1 MKKKIDVL
9 IIGAGPTGLTL
20 ALALSRYGLTF
31 RIIER
36 ASGPSVVSKAIGI
49 QARSLELFAR
59 LGVADA
65 LMENA
70 IKINQ
75 GNLYVNGAWQ
85 AKLDFTDL
93 NTPFPFVTLL
103 PQSETERIL
112 ETRLKEDGHT
122 VERETELT
130 GFAQFPTFV
139 TASIRKHDVTET
151 VDASFI
157 IGADGANSFVRR
169 ELGLPFSGKSF
180 KESWALAD
188 IEVDWPLSSEEVHIF
203 FSDHGVIESFPLQS
217 NLFRI
222 TGNLTNGNV
231 PTDHS
236 AIEDFLKNR
245 AKVPFTLK
253 KVHWYSMFRVHNRII
268 EKFGHH
274 RIYLIGD
281 AAHINSPVGGQGM
294 NTGIADAMNL
304 AWKLWCVH
312 RFKASFPLL
321 DSYSVERREA
331 ARGILRSTNLATEL
345 LQINVPFLLPLQEKV
360 IRNSLKITPLH
371 HYVTN
376 RIAQLN
382 SNYQSSRLF
391 VTQGN
396 FPLLTPRP
404 GEPMPYSEVVNPRTK
419 KNELLLRRADRNFL
433 LLLFLPREAGEQTLL
448 PFKELAYSYPDLFET
463 VSIHQELKDD
473 GVVDQGGELARK
485 FGIKQAGLYLIR
497 PDGYI
502 AYRQQGLKIQSFS
515 RYLERLLY
523 AR

>member
-1 MKKKIDVL
+1 VNKKLDVL

-20 ALALSRYGLTF
+20 ALALSRYGLSF
-31 RIIER
+31 RIVER

-59 LGVADA
+59 LGVAED

-112 ETRLKEDGHT
+112 EAQLAKYGHV

-139 TASIRKHDVTET
+139 TASLQHKGETET

-222 TGNLTNGNV
+222 TGNLTSGPV
-231 PTDHS
+231 PTDHK
-236 AIEDFLKNR
+236 AIDDFLQNR
-245 AKVPFTLK
+245 AKVPFELK

-312 RFKASFPLL
+312 QFKASFPLL

-331 ARGILRSTNLATEL
+331 AQGILRSTNLATEL
-345 LQINVPFLLPLQEKV
+345 LQINIPFLLPLQEKI
-360 IRNSLKITPLH
+360 IRNSLKIAPLH
-371 HYVTN
+371 HFVTN

-382 SNYQSSRLF
+382 SHYPASSTF
-391 VTQGN
+391 VTQGH
-396 FPLLTPRP
+396 FSPLTPKP
-404 GEPMPYSEVVNPRTK
+404 GEPMPYSEVVHPRTK

-433 LLLFLPREAGEQTLL
+433 LLLFLPKNATDDLL
-448 PFKELAYSYPDLFET
+448 EPFKELAYTYPDLFET
-463 VSIHQELKDD
+463 VPIHQSLKED
-473 GVVDQGGELARK
+473 GVVDQGGELARR
-485 FGIKQAGLYLIR
+485 FGIKQSGLYLIR

-502 AYRQQGLKIQSFS
+502 AYRQQGLKSKSFA
-515 RYLERLLY
+515 RYVERLLY

>member
-1 MKKKIDVL
+1 MKKNIDVL

-59 LGVADA
+59 LGVAEE
-65 LMENA
+65 LMAEA

-112 ETRLKEDGHT
+112 EQRLLDYGHH
-122 VERETELT
+122 VERDTELT

-139 TASIRKHDVTET
+139 TASIRKNNVVET
-151 VDASFI
+151 VDASFVV
-157 IGADGANSFVRR
+157 GADGANSFVRR

-222 TGNLTNGNV
+222 TGNLTNGVV
-231 PTDHS
+231 PTDHA

-245 AKVPFTLK
+245 AKVPFKLK

-274 RIYLIGD
+274 RIYLVGD

-312 RFKASFPLL
+312 EFKASFPLL
-321 DSYSVERREA
+321 DSYSTERREA

-382 SNYQSSRLF
+382 SNYHPSDTF
-391 VTQGN
+391 VTQGR
-396 FPLLTPRP
+396 FGLLAPKP

-433 LLLFLPREAGEQTLL
+433 LLLFLPRQSDESELT
-448 PFKELAYSYPDLFET
+448 PYKELAYSYPDLFET
-463 VSIHQELKDD
+463 VSIHQELKED

-485 FGIKQAGLYLIR
+485 FGIKQCGLYLIR

-502 AYRQQGLKIQSFS
+502 AYRQQGLKIKPFS